1 MFKQSNYVR
10 LLGGASVL
18 ALVALR
24 FPDGVMVPNNV
35 MVPQQCRT

>member
-18 ALVALR
+18 ALVALW
-24 FPDGVMVPNNV
+24 FPNDVMVPNRV
-35 MVPQQCRT
+35 MVP